1 MGVCRKLESRFGKKA
16 LEERRKRKKWRVGGG
31 GGQVVVEDEETDQ
44 VINSALGEK
53 FQRGEFGVANV
64 LVL

>member
-31 GGQVVVEDEETDQ
+31 GGQVVVEDEGTDQ

-53 FQRGEFGVANV
+53 F
-64 LVL
+64 